1 MNCAR
6 LFRTSRTFSRTKL
19 KSREFGSVKEG
30 DGAVGGPGDGGVG
43 VVLQAPKH
51 GTRDGGWVGERLQA
65 LHSQHGEAGR
75 FSANNHK
82 IRERN

>member
-1 MNCAR
+1 MRQVVQDLQNIFKDQA
-6 LFRTSRTFSRTKL
+6 
-19 KSREFGSVKEG
+19 EVPGVGSVKEG

-51 GTRDGGWVGERLQA
+51 GTHDGGWVGETLQA